1 MDIAWEELNFDYMNL
16 PYRYIAK
23 YKDGKWEPGKLVED
37 NMIPINESAPALH
50 YGQQCFEGLKAYR
63 RADGDINVFRVEENA
78 LRMQRSANRLFMPAP
93 DISMFKEAI
102 LEVVKA
108 NEAYVPPYGSGATLY
123 IRPVLFGVGENLGVK
138 PANEYLFIV
147 FASPVGAY
155 FKTGFK
161 PGDYLVLDYD
171 RAAGKGTGDVKV
183 GGNYAASLLPGK
195 IAKEEGY
202 CDCIYLD
209 PQTHTNIEEVGAAN
223 FFAITKDNTFVTPK
237 SNSILPSITKK
248 SLLDLA
254 KDRFNLKVEE
264 RDIPITSLDEFKE
277 AGACGTAAVIS
288 PIGSITYNDKKYVF
302 GDGKQVG
309 ELTQKLYDELVG
321 IQFGDI
327 TPPKD
332 WIEIIKVD
340 K

>member
-1 MDIAWEELNFDYMNL
+1 MNIKWDELGFDYMNL
-16 PYRYIAK
+16 PYRYVAK
-23 YKDGKWEPGKLVED
+23 YKDGKWETGKLVED
-37 NMIPINESAPALH
+37 NMLMISESAPAFH

-63 RADGDINVFRVEENA
+63 RADGDINLFRVEENA
-78 LRMQRSANRLFMPAP
+78 LRMQRSAERLFMPAP
-93 DISMFKEAI
+93 DVEMFKDAI
-102 LEVVKA
+102 RQVVIA
-108 NEAYVPPYGSGATLY
+108 NQEYVPPYGSGATLY
-123 IRPVLFGVGENLGVK
+123 LRPVLFGVGDNLGVK
-138 PANEYLFIV
+138 PASEYLFIV

-195 IAKEEGY
+195 IAKDKGY

-223 FFAITKDNTFVTPK
+223 FYAITKDNVFVTPK
-237 SNSILPSITKK
+237 SSSILPSITKK

-254 KDRFNLKVEE
+254 SERFNLKVEE
-264 RDIPITSLDEFKE
+264 RDIPITSLNEYKE

-288 PIGSITYNDKKYVF
+288 PIGNIKYQDTIYSF
-302 GDGKQVG
+302 GDEVG
-309 ELTQKLYDELVG
+309 EYTQKLYDELVG
-321 IQFGDI
+321 IQFGDV
-327 TPPKD
+327 TPPD
-332 WIEIIKVD
+332 NWIETIKV